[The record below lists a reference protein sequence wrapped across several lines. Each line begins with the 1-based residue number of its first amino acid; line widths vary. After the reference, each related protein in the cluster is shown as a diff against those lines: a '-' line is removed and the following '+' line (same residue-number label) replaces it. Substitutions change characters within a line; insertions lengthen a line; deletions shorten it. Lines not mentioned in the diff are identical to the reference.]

1 MATYE
6 VLYWQE
12 FPSQIVAEDAEN
24 EVSLP
29 LAEKFMDLIEAAA
42 MSRGLAG
49 ADDYL
54 AQWKWGDEEEREGTA
69 DKVARAVKAEL
80 EAKTDW

>member
-1 MATYE
+1 VATYK

-12 FPSQIVAEDAEN
+12 FPSQVVAEDAEN

-29 LAEKFMDLIEAAA
+29 LAERFMDLIEAAA

-54 AQWKWGDEEEREGTA
+54 AQWKWGNEEEREGSA
-69 DKVARAVKAEL
+69 EEVAQAIKAEL

>member
-1 MATYE
+1 
-6 VLYWQE
+6 
-12 FPSQIVAEDAEN
+12 VAEDAEN

-29 LAEKFMDLIEAAA
+29 LAERFMDLIEAAA

-54 AQWKWGDEEEREGTA
+54 AQWKWGNEEEREGSA
-69 DKVARAVKAEL
+69 EEVAQAIKAEL